1 MTRQLLQVYL
11 NSILKPLKLHA
22 KLLEFLEEKDKERMK
37 VLE

>member
-1 MTRQLLQVYL
+1 MTRQLLRVYL
-11 NSILKPLKLHA
+11 NSILKPLKLHT

>member
-1 MTRQLLQVYL
+1 MTRKRLQVYL
-11 NSILKPLKLHA
+11 NSILKPLKLHT